1 MKFLYPEFLIA
12 LLALAIPIIIHL
24 FNFRKFK
31 KVYYSDISLLKE
43 LKQETKSRARLKHW
57 LILFMRLLAVTCLVL
72 AFAQPYIPA
81 DDQLI
86 KAGNKVVSIYVDNSF
101 STDAK
106 GTNGYILQD
115 EKDKALSIIES
126 YGPADRFQL
135 VTNDFEGH
143 LQRLYSKK
151 EIVQLVEEVEL
162 SPVTRSLSEVILRQ
176 RDILNNS
183 DSPNKLSYLL
193 SDYQKAISDF
203 ENIAPDTGIS
213 YRVLPF
219 EQLNQSNFYIDSI
232 WFKTPLRRSG
242 AEETLFARV
251 YNQSDKDAEI
261 RLELNVN
268 EKEQGFNTYVVPA
281 NNFSDCE
288 FNYTIYKSGIQE
300 ARFTLADYPDP
311 DITFDD
317 EFFFSYNVA
326 DQIPMLI
333 ISDEISDTTQ
343 ELGAILGSVPMFDL
357 EFNKSNAINY
367 SEFANKNLI
376 ILHGIQTIS
385 SGLNAELKNF
395 VSTGG
400 NVFITPA
407 EKADLNSYN
416 KLLLSLE
423 AGSLSNL
430 DTVNNKVS
438 DINLSH
444 AIFADIFER
453 IPSNVDLPFA
463 KSHYKLNIST
473 RSKFEYLMRLQNG
486 DAYLTTH
493 DYNNGKVYLSTV
505 ATDPSFGN
513 FIKHGSVV
521 ASILRI
527 GEFSQ
532 ENQKLYGVIGLDNS
546 FSVKNKDYQAE
557 NIRIK
562 GKQIEFIPQIISNR
576 GLTSLQFHSQI
587 TEAGNYQL
595 LNKSDHEYSF
605 GWNYNRNES
614 NILVLDKDQITNA
627 LKDNLLDGSFKLVD
641 TESLTGA
648 SNFNNLSDGE
658 KYWKWFIILV
668 LLFLGLE
675 ILIYR
680 IFK

>member
-1 MKFLYPEFLIA
+1 MKFLYPEFLYA
-12 LLALAIPIIIHL
+12 LFALAIPIIIHL

-57 LILFMRLLAVTCLVL
+57 LILFMRLLAVACLVL
-72 AFAQPYIPA
+72 AFAQPYVPA
-81 DDQLI
+81 DDQVI
-86 KAGNKVVSIYVDNSF
+86 KAGNKVVSVYIDNSF

-106 GTNGYILQD
+106 GANGYILQD
-115 EKDKALSIIES
+115 EKEKALSIIES
-126 YGPADRFQL
+126 YGPSDRFQL

-151 EIVQLVEEVEL
+151 EIIQLIEEVEL
-162 SPVTRSLSEVILRQ
+162 SPVTRSLSEVVLRQ

-183 DSPNKLSYLL
+183 DSPNKQAYLL

-203 ENIAPDTGIS
+203 ENIVPDTGIS
-213 YRVLPF
+213 YRLLPF

-242 AEETLFARV
+242 DEETLFARV
-251 YNQSDKDAEI
+251 YNQSEKDAEI

-268 EKEQGFNTYVVPA
+268 EKEQGFNTYIVPA
-281 NNFSDCE
+281 NNFTDCE
-288 FNYTIYKSGIQE
+288 FNYTIYTSGIQE
-300 ARFTLADYPDP
+300 ATFLLADYPDP

-317 EFFFSYNVA
+317 KFFFSYHVA

-333 ISDEISDTTQ
+333 ISDEITDTTK
-343 ELGAILGSVPMFDL
+343 ELGSILGSVPMFDL

-367 SEFANKNLI
+367 SEFAKKNLI
-376 ILHGIQTIS
+376 VLHGIQTIS
-385 SGLNAELKNF
+385 SGLNAELKNYI
-395 VSTGG
+395 SSGG
-400 NVFITPA
+400 NVFITPSVS
-407 EKADLNSYN
+407 ADIESYN
-416 KLLLSLE
+416 KLLLGVE
-423 AGSLSNL
+423 AGSFSVI
-430 DTVNNKVS
+430 DTANNKVS

-444 AIFADIFER
+444 PIFSDIFER

-463 KSHYKLNIST
+463 KSHYKLNISS

-493 DYNNGKVYLSTV
+493 DFDNGKIYLSSV
-505 ATDPSFGN
+505 STDPSFGN

-532 ENQKLYGVIGLDNS
+532 KNQKLYGVIGLDNS
-546 FSVKNKDYQAE
+546 FSVKNKDYKAE
-557 NIRIK
+557 NIRIR
-562 GKQIEFIPQIISNR
+562 GNQTEFIPQIISNR
-576 GLTSLQFHSQI
+576 GLTDLQFHNQI
-587 TEAGNYQL
+587 VEAGNYQL
-595 LNKSDHEYSF
+595 INQSDHEYSF

-614 NILVLDKDQITNA
+614 NILVLDKDEISSA
-627 LKDNLLDGSFKLVD
+627 LKDNLLDGSFKLIE

-648 SNFNNLSDGE
+648 SNFNNLTDGE